1 MKHIQRGFALLAA
14 SLLCTT
20 PLTAGVA
27 TSAYPQAT
35 HPDDGGETYID
46 ASHTAEATAGEDL
59 TIDYTAPDWSEIP
72 IILTNDEAKH
82 FSWAEGQLCFNSK
95 GEGTLTA
102 TLTTDKPTTLV
113 YSLYAGQQPSSFTV
127 YIDDEKVRTVNGYQC
142 PNVGTTY
149 GNRFFEEL
157 TPGQHTIRIV
167 FYKEAEGGYLQH
179 SALTAIGAIASPSI
193 EVSLLEPGSLGTEV
207 LYNVDHLLDV
217 RNLKVKGVMNETDWG
232 HIKMMK
238 NLCVLDLS
246 EAQTTEVPANA
257 FENRSHPF
265 LHRVVLPEGVKS
277 IGASAF
283 YNSYIKEINFPST
296 LESIGSS
303 AFAYSGI
310 TAAMLP
316 DATLTLGGRIFNYC
330 FSLKK
335 ASLPSGLTK
344 IPDETFRKCYTL
356 TECPL
361 PASLETIGGGVFADC
376 KFYSPDLPES
386 LTTIGNNAFNSSGI
400 KEVRLGNSH
409 VTSIGGGAFRE
420 CDSLVYVEYPSCYSI
435 INGDFSL
442 YDTPQLQTLTL
453 KSPTVLSGNTK
464 NLFGDGIK
472 PTQITLRVP
481 DYLVNA
487 YKLDNFWYNCK
498 SIEGFST
505 AEVGEWTISQPLVL
519 SARDRFEGCPD
530 VNIVGQGSL
539 KVNGT
544 RKMELGD
551 VYYETNGNDVAQ
563 TAQLWSNCDSIS
575 IVGALDAGYYVTR
588 NRWYFISLPF
598 NFRPAD
604 IAVPE
609 GAQYALRRYDGG
621 ARAASGAGQSWK
633 DVEKDETVTAGTG
646 FIFQA
651 SQDGWYRFRAMDDA
665 SKQYIA
671 ANKEFA
677 KALAANPSDVAA
689 DRGWNLVGNPY
700 QTYYNVHRLNF
711 TAPITLWNAGNR
723 TYEAYSIIDD
733 DVALQPGQAFFVQ
746 CPDEVESI
754 SFPLEGRQL
763 TADIESQTATRPM
776 GPGHDG
782 MQRLL
787 LDLSLGCGDMADR
800 TRVVL
805 NNAAGETYETACDA
819 AKFMSDATDVPQLYS
834 LGADGTRYAINERP
848 AADGTVRLGFRAGSD
863 GSYTLRLTRHEGCHA
878 RLTDLKTGTTADLAA
893 TDYHFTAEAGT
904 DETRF
909 VLAIEPDAT
918 TGIGSATATETLGAT
933 ATQGGIALTG
943 RGTATVYGADGRKL
957 GTYDVQGQRT
967 VNVPAGIYVVSTP
980 QGSVKVTVNR

>member
-27 TSAYPQAT
+27 ASAYPQAT

-46 ASHTAEATAGEDL
+46 ASRTAEATAGEDL

-82 FSWAEGQLCFNSK
+82 FSWAEGQLRFNSK

-102 TLTTDKPTTLV
+102 TLTADKPTTFV
-113 YSLYAGQQPSSFTV
+113 YSLYAGENPSSFTI

-142 PNVGTTY
+142 TNLGTTY
-149 GNRFFEEL
+149 GKRFYEEL
-157 TPGQHTIRIV
+157 TPGQHTIRII
-167 FYKEAEGGYLQH
+167 FYKETVGGYLQH

-238 NLCVLDLS
+238 NLCSLDLS
-246 EAQTTEVPANA
+246 EAQTTEVPAHA

-265 LHRVVLPEGVKS
+265 LHRIVLPEGVKS
-277 IGASAF
+277 IGANAF
-283 YNSYIKEINFPST
+283 YNSYIEEVNFPST

-303 AFAYSGI
+303 AFANSGI

-316 DATLTLGGRIFNYC
+316 DATLTLGGRIFDYC

-335 ASLPSGLTK
+335 ASLPGGLTK
-344 IPDETFRKCYTL
+344 IPDETFRNCYTL
-356 TECPL
+356 AECPL
-361 PASLETIGGGVFADC
+361 PAALETIGNGVFANC
-376 KFYSPDLPES
+376 KPYSPELPES
-386 LTTIGNNAFNSSGI
+386 LTAIGNDAFNGSGI
-400 KEVRLGNSH
+400 REVRLGNSH
-409 VTSIGGGAFRE
+409 VTSIGDGAFRE
-420 CDSLVYVEYPSCYSI
+420 CDSLIYAEYPSCYSI
-435 INGDFSL
+435 LNNNYL
-442 YDTPQLQTLTL
+442 HYDCPKLETIVM
-453 KSPTVLSGNTK
+453 KSPTVVK
-464 NLFGDGIK
+464 GDIGASLA
-472 PTQITLRVP
+472 QITLRVP

-487 YKLDNFWYNCK
+487 YKLDNYWYNCK
-498 SIEGFST
+498 SVEGFST
-505 AEVGEWTISQPLVL
+505 TEVGEWTISQPLVL
-519 SARDRFEGCPD
+519 GARDRFEGCPD

-544 RKMELGD
+544 RKMALGD

-575 IVGALDAGYYVTR
+575 IEGALDAGYYVTK

-621 ARAASGAGQSWK
+621 ARATSGTGQSWT
-633 DVEKDETVTAGTG
+633 DVEEDETVAAGTG

-651 SQDGWYRFRAMDDA
+651 SQDGWYSFHALDDA
-665 SKQYIA
+665 AKQYVA

-700 QTYYNVHRLNF
+700 QTYYNIHRLNF
-711 TAPITLWNAGNR
+711 TAPITLWNTGSR
-723 TYEAYSIIDD
+723 T
-733 DVALQPGQAFFVQ
+733 
-746 CPDEVESI
+746 
-754 SFPLEGRQL
+754 
-763 TADIESQTATRPM
+763 SQTAANQM
-776 GPGHDG
+776 GPGHG
-782 MQRLL
+782 GSARLL
-787 LDLSLGCGDMADR
+787 LDLSLACGELADR

-805 NNAAGETYETACDA
+805 NDAAEEAYEPACDA
-819 AKFMSDATDVPQLYS
+819 AKFMSDAADVPQLYS

-848 AADGTVRLGFRAGSD
+848 EGDGTVRLGFRAGSD
-863 GSYTLRLTRHEGCHA
+863 GSYTLRLTRHGGCRA
-878 RLTDLKTGTTADLAA
+878 WLTDLKTGTTADLAA
-893 TDYHFTAEAGT
+893 ADYHFTAEEGT
-904 DETRF
+904 DEARF
-909 VLAIEPDAT
+909 VLAVGADAT
-918 TGIGSATATETLGAT
+918 TGIGSATATEPLGVT
-933 ATQGGIALTG
+933 ATQGGIAIEG
-943 RGTATVYGADGRKL
+943 QGTATVYGADGRTL
-957 GTYDVQGQRT
+957 GTYDVQGRRT
-967 VNVPAGIYVVSTP
+967 VSLPAGIYVVHTP
-980 QGSVKVTVNR
+980 QGSVKVTVNQ

>member
-27 TSAYPQAT
+27 ASAYPQAN

-46 ASHTAEATAGEDL
+46 ASRTAEATAEEDL
-59 TIDYTAPDWSEIP
+59 TIDYTAPEWSEIP
-72 IILTNDEAKH
+72 IVLTNDEGKH
-82 FSWAEGQLCFNSK
+82 WNNSLDIRLPN
-95 GEGTLTA
+95 GTISLTA
-102 TLTTDKPTTLV
+102 EITTDKPATFV
-113 YSLYAGQQPSSFTV
+113 YGIAMGFYSQALPKTV
-127 YIDDEKVRTVNGYQC
+127 FSVFVDEKKVRTVYSREFHSG
-142 PNVGTTY
+142 PNP
-149 GNRFFEEL
+149 RFMEDL
-157 TPGQHTIRIV
+157 STGKHTIRFEIYNPERSNDYP
-167 FYKEAEGGYLQH
+167 FKFT
-179 SALTAIGAIASPSI
+179 SIGAISSPLV

-217 RNLKVKGVMNETDWG
+217 RHLKVKGQMNEADWG
-232 HIKMMK
+232 YIKMMN
-238 NLCVLDLS
+238 NLSVLDLS
-246 EAQTTEVPANA
+246 EAQTTKVPDNIFADRA
-257 FENRSHPF
+257 HLF
-265 LHRVVLPEGVKS
+265 LHRVVLPEGLKS
-277 IGASAF
+277 IGECAF
-283 YNSYIKEINFPST
+283 KYTYIDKINFPSS
-296 LESIGSS
+296 LETIEGE
-303 AFAYSGI
+303 AFANSCI
-310 TAAMLP
+310 SEAMLP
-316 DATLTLGGRIFNYC
+316 ESALNLNRGIFYSC
-330 FSLKK
+330 LSLKK
-335 ASLPSGLTK
+335 ASLPS
-344 IPDETFRKCYTL
+344 TL
-356 TECPL
+356 TTIPEKMFMCSGTLTDCPL
-361 PASLETIGGGVFADC
+361 PPALQVVKDHAFYQCWTYSTTI
-376 KFYSPDLPES
+376 PES
-386 LTTIGNNAFNSSGI
+386 LTTIEGNAFCETSI
-400 KEVRLGNSH
+400 KEVHLGNSPI
-409 VTSIGGGAFRE
+409 TTLGSGAFAN
-420 CDSLVYVEYPSCYSI
+420 CDSLIYVELPSSYNI
-435 INGDFSL
+435 VGD
-442 YDTPQLQTLTL
+442 TELQISSCQKLGTLVL
-453 KSPTVLSGNTK
+453 KSPTVITDGK
-464 NLFGDGIK
+464 KLFGEYGECNTID
-472 PTQITLRVP
+472 LRVP

-505 AEVGEWTISQPLVL
+505 TEVGEWTISQPLVL
-519 SARDRFEGCPD
+519 GARDRFEGCPD

-544 RKMELGD
+544 RKMALGD

-575 IVGALDAGYYVTR
+575 IEGALDAGYYVTK

-621 ARAASGAGQSWK
+621 ARATSGTGQSWT
-633 DVEKDETVTAGTG
+633 DVEEDETVAAGTG

-651 SQDGWYRFRAMDDA
+651 SQDGWYRFRALDDA
-665 SKQYIA
+665 SKQYVA

-711 TAPITLWNAGNR
+711 TAPITLWNANNR

-782 MQRLL
+782 TQRLL
-787 LDLSLGCGDMADR
+787 LDLSIGSGDMADR

-805 NNAAGETYETACDA
+805 NDAAEEAYEPACDA

-848 AADGTVRLGFRAGSD
+848 EGDGTVRLGFRAGSD
-863 GSYTLRLTRHEGCHA
+863 GSYTLRLTRHGGCRA
-878 RLTDLKTGTTADLAA
+878 WLTDLKTGTTTDLAA
-893 TDYHFTAEAGT
+893 ADYHFTAEAGT

-909 VLAIEPDAT
+909 VLAVEPDAT
-918 TGIGSATATETLGAT
+918 TGIGSATTTETLGAT
-933 ATQGGIALTG
+933 ATQGGIALAG
-943 RGTATVYGADGRKL
+943 QGTATVYAADGRKL
-957 GTYDVQGQRT
+957 GTYNVQGQRT
-967 VNVPAGIYVVSTP
+967 ISVPAGIYVVRTP

>member
-20 PLTAGVA
+20 PLSAGVA
-27 TSAYPQAT
+27 TSAYPNAN

-46 ASHTAEATAGEDL
+46 DSRATKASAEEDL
-59 TIDYTAPDWSEIP
+59 TINYPYPEWSEIP
-72 IILTNDEAKH
+72 IVLTNDEDKH
-82 FSWAEGQLCFNSK
+82 FYWAEGRLRFTSK

-102 TLTTDKPTTLV
+102 TITTEKPATFVYEFVTTTDEA
-113 YSLYAGQQPSSFTV
+113 YFTV
-127 YIDDEKVRTVNGYQC
+127 YIDDKEVRTVTGIQC
-142 PNVGTTY
+142 NDGMY
-149 GNRFFEEL
+149 YANRFFEEL
-157 TPGQHTIRIV
+157 TPGKHTIRLV
-167 FYKEAEGGYLQH
+167 FNMENVNFNAYSY
-179 SALTAIGAIASPSI
+179 SAVGVLGAIASPAI

-217 RNLKVKGVMNETDWG
+217 RNLKVKGAMNETDWG

-246 EAQTTEVPANA
+246 EAQTTEVPAHA

-277 IGASAF
+277 IGANAF
-283 YNSYIKEINFPST
+283 NHSFIEEINFPST
-296 LESIGSS
+296 LESIGSY
-303 AFAYSGI
+303 AFST
-310 TAAMLP
+310 TAIKSAMLH
-316 DATLTLGGRIFNYC
+316 DATLDLGERIFNYC
-330 FSLKK
+330 ASLKE
-335 ASLPSGLTK
+335 ASLPNKLTK
-344 IPDETFRKCYTL
+344 IPDALFHYCHTL
-356 TECPL
+356 TDCPL
-361 PASLETIGGGVFADC
+361 PTNLENIGNYAFKAC
-376 KFYSPDLPES
+376 YKYSPALPES
-386 LTTIGNNAFNSSGI
+386 LTSIGNDAFMLSGI
-400 KEVRLGNSH
+400 KEAHLGNTH
-409 VTSIGGGAFRE
+409 VTSIGNGAFSE
-420 CDSLVYVEYPSCYSI
+420 CDSLASVELPSCYSVI
-435 INGDFSL
+435 PNGAYFNACPKL
-442 YDTPQLQTLTL
+442 ETIVL
-453 KSPTVLSGNTK
+453 KSPTVVQGNT
-464 NLFGDGIK
+464 NASLE
-472 PTQITLRVP
+472 QITLRVP

-487 YKLDNFWYNCK
+487 YKLDNYWYNCK

-505 AEVGEWTISQPLVL
+505 AEVKEWTISQPLVL

-539 KVNGT
+539 KVNGI

-551 VYYETNGNDVAQ
+551 VYYETNGNNVAQ

-588 NRWYFISLPF
+588 NSWYFISLPF

-621 ARAASGAGQSWK
+621 ARAANGAGQSWTN
-633 DVEKDETVTAGTG
+633 VEKDETVTAGTG

-782 MQRLL
+782 TQRLL

-805 NNAAGETYETACDA
+805 NDAAEETYETACDA

-878 RLTDLKTGTTADLAA
+878 WLTDLKTGTTADLTEA
-893 TDYHFTAEAGT
+893 DYHFTAEAGT

-909 VLAIEPDAT
+909 VLAVEPDAT
-918 TGIGSATATETLGAT
+918 TGIGSATTTETLGAT

>member
-27 TSAYPQAT
+27 ASAYPQAT

-46 ASHTAEATAGEDL
+46 DSRTAEATAGEDL

-72 IILTNDEAKH
+72 FVLTQDSINRFHQSDDVLSLERK
-82 FSWAEGQLCFNSK
+82 EK
-95 GEGTLTA
+95 GVLTA
-102 TLTTDKPTTLV
+102 TLTAERPATLA
-113 YSLYAGQQPSSFTV
+113 YKIRSQGNPKGLCTV
-127 YIDDEKVRTVNGYQC
+127 YIDNEVVRELPMMAC
-142 PNVGTTY
+142 
-149 GNRFFEEL
+149 GNDPTLYEEM
-157 TPGQHTIRIV
+157 TQGDHTIRWE
-167 FYKEAEGGYLQH
+167 FT
-179 SALTAIGAIASPSI
+179 SAKDDYIYISEIGAVLSPRI

-207 LYNVDHLLDV
+207 LYHVDHLREARD
-217 RNLKVKGVMNETDWG
+217 LKVKGTMNDADWG
-232 HIKMMK
+232 YIKMMT

-246 EAQTTEVPANA
+246 EAQTTEVPKDMFND
-257 FENRSHPF
+257 RSHPF
-265 LHRVVLPEGVKS
+265 LHRVVLPEGLKK
-277 IGASAF
+277 IGGYTF
-283 YNSYIKEINFPST
+283 RNSNLEEINFPST
-296 LESIGSS
+296 LESIDGY
-303 AFAYSGI
+303 AFCNSLLSEVL
-310 TAAMLP
+310 LP
-316 DATLTLGGRIFNYC
+316 DQALNLGEYIFNSC
-330 FSLKK
+330 VKLKKVRLPQSLKTVPYN
-335 ASLPSGLTK
+335 AFSDCQS
-344 IPDETFRKCYTL
+344 L

-361 PASLETIGGGVFADC
+361 PEGLETIGTTAFSSC
-376 KFYSPDLPES
+376 KNYSPAFPES
-386 LTTIGNNAFNSSGI
+386 LKSIGHRAFYNSGI
-400 KEVRLGNSH
+400 KEVRLGNSK
-409 VTSIGGGAFRE
+409 VTTIDEEAFRY
-420 CDSLVYVEYPSCYSI
+420 CDSLTYVEYPPAISKNNIDLGNCP
-435 INGDFSL
+435 NL
-442 YDTPQLQTLTL
+442 KTLVLQ
-453 KSPTVLSGNTK
+453 SPTVVQGSFDIPLE
-464 NLFGDGIK
+464 
-472 PTQITLRVP
+472 QITLRVP
-481 DYLVNA
+481 EFAVNA
-487 YKLDNFWYNCK
+487 YKLDSYWYNCPR
-498 SIEGFST
+498 IEGFST
-505 AEVGEWTISQPLVL
+505 TEVGEWTISQPLVL
-519 SARDRFEGCPD
+519 GARDRFEGCPD

-544 RKMELGD
+544 RKMALGN

-575 IVGALDAGYYVTR
+575 IEGALDAGYYVTK

-621 ARAASGAGQSWK
+621 ARATSGTGQSWT
-633 DVEKDETVTAGTG
+633 DVEEDETVAAGTG

-651 SQDGWYRFRAMDDA
+651 SQDGWYSFHALDDA
-665 SKQYIA
+665 AKQYVA

-700 QTYYNVHRLNF
+700 QTYYNIHRLNF
-711 TAPITLWNAGNR
+711 TAPITLWNTGSR

-763 TADIESQTATRPM
+763 TAEIESQTAANQM
-776 GPGHDG
+776 GPGHG
-782 MQRLL
+782 GSTRLL
-787 LDLSLGCGDMADR
+787 LDLSLACGELADR

-805 NNAAGETYETACDA
+805 NDTAEEAYEPACDA

-848 AADGTVRLGFRAGSD
+848 EGDGTVRLGFRAGSD
-863 GSYTLRLTRHEGCHA
+863 GSYTLRLTRHGGCRA
-878 RLTDLKTGTTADLAA
+878 WLTDLKTGTTADLAEA
-893 TDYHFTAEAGT
+893 DYHFTAEAGT

-909 VLAIEPDAT
+909 VLAVEPDAT
-918 TGIGSATATETLGAT
+918 TGIGSATTTETLGAT